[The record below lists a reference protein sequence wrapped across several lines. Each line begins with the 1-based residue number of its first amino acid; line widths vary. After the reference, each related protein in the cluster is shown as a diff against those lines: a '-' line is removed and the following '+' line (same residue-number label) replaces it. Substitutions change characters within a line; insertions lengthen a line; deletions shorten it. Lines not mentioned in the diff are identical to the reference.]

1 MIHYQCYTRSYQ
13 VNSPLVAPSNST
25 QTLLKQRFF
34 AAENIL
40 DCGSGL
46 WLVDFDPFSFVVF
59 VCFLTDVAVIVD
71 SSRNH
76 SRYTGF
82 ELENESVT
90 NKH

>member
-13 VNSPLVAPSNST
+13 VKSPLIAPSNST
-25 QTLLKQRFF
+25 KLYSNNGFSLLKM
-34 AAENIL
+34 
-40 DCGSGL
+40 DCGCEL

-71 SSRNH
+71 SNRNNN
-76 SRYTGF
+76 RYTGF

>member
-1 MIHYQCYTRSYQ
+1 M
-13 VNSPLVAPSNST
+13 
-25 QTLLKQRFF
+25 
-34 AAENIL
+34 
-40 DCGSGL
+40 DCGCGL
-46 WLVDFDPFSFVVF
+46 WLVDFDPFSFVVS

-71 SSRNH
+71 SSRNP